1 MLFRS
6 KYNLSTIG
14 TTDKRTLYN
23 IAANIK
29 SNYKVY
35 KAGAWLI
42 VVLLAGQILTVL
54 FQGLELSLSR
64 RYKSKN
70 IHRLI
75 HRDCGYI
82 NS

>member
-23 IAANIK
+23 IAADIK
-29 SNYKVY
+29 SNYEVY
-35 KAGAWLI
+35 KAGTWLI
-42 VVLLAGQILTVL
+42 VGLLAGQTLTVL
-54 FQGLELSLSR
+54 FQGLESSLFR
-64 RYKSKN
+64 GYKSKN

-75 HRDCGYI
+75 HRDCGY
-82 NS
+82 